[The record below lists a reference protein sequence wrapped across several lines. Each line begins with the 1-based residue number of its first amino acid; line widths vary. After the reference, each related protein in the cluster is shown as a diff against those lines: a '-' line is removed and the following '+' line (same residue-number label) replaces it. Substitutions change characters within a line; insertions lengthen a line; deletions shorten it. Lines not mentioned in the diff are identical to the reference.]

1 MHSNILLLDYTPNFI
16 PGFPVPLKI
25 PFGGAPE
32 PEGRSSNPYRPNEPL
47 STLTYELGSL
57 DLSLNL
63 SSIHLVIFSG
73 GARNFRSP
81 DPQPKPI
88 ATAHK

>member
-1 MHSNILLLDYTPNFI
+1 MHSYKLLLLVYTPNLI

-32 PEGRSSNPYRPNEPL
+32 LEGRSSSPYRPNEPL

-63 SSIHLVIFSG
+63 SSIHLKILSG
-73 GARNFRSP
+73 GARNFSSP
-81 DPQPKPI
+81 DPHP
-88 ATAHK
+88 